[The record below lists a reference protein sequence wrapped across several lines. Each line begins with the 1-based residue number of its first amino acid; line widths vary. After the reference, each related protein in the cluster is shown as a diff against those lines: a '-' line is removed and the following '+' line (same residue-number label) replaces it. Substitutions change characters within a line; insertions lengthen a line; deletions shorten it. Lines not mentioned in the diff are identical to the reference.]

1 MNNRKKWMNFIL
13 NIIKKVNSMIT
24 ILKILINNKNINLN
38 KKHKIIL
45 KKNKKW
51 RMTIISHKTMINL
64 KRNIKIL
71 KINAMMTGAI

>member
-51 RMTIISHKTMINL
+51 RMIIISHKTMINL

-71 KINAMMTGAI
+71 KNNVMMTGAI

>member
-71 KINAMMTGAI
+71 KNNVMMTGAI

>member
-71 KINAMMTGAI
+71 KINVMMTGAI